1 MGSVWAAALLSLCF
15 FYVRRYLNDMQIYRL
30 MLVSLISKLL
40 LQSLLMQRTDASLI
54 SAK

>member
-1 MGSVWAAALLSLCF
+1 MGSVWAAALFSLF
-15 FYVRRYLNDMQIYRL
+15 FYVRRYLSDMRIYRL

-40 LQSLLMQRTDASLI
+40 IYLLMQRTDASLI

>member
-1 MGSVWAAALLSLCF
+1 MGSVWAAALFSLCF
-15 FYVRRYLNDMQIYRL
+15 FYVRRYLSDMRIYHL

-40 LQSLLMQRTDASLI
+40 IYLLMQRTDASLI